1 MRASVSQQARLQK
14 LSRLTSRTDFGSSW
28 RRERR
33 KLEVMEGVA
42 GGVAGR
48 VEHHKEQEY
57 TVRRYRAKHI
67 LLLLLILVQLFSNTS
82 GRAGS
87 DVSIHS
93 RLHSRVIEAV

>member
-1 MRASVSQQARLQK
+1 MRASVSLQARL
-14 LSRLTSRTDFGSSW
+14 RSRTDLGSSW

-33 KLEVMEGVA
+33 KLEEMEGVA

-48 VEHHKEQEY
+48 VECYKEQEY
-57 TVRRYRAKHI
+57 ALRRYRAKHI

-82 GRAGS
+82 GRLGS

-93 RLHSRVIEAV
+93 RLQSY